1 MTQDAA
7 QAVSQLHTAVRSI
20 VAEELE
26 IEPEELTESANFEE
40 EYEAD
45 SLSLLAIVA
54 RFEHELDVTIPSDRV
69 GEMVSLEVVLKLVTE
84 HSGAGSD
91 V

>member
-7 QAVSQLHTAVRSI
+7 QGVSQLHTAVRSI

-26 IEPEELTESANFEE
+26 IEPEELTENANFEE

-54 RFEHELDVTIPSDRV
+54 RFEHELSVVIPSDRV
-69 GEMVSLEVVLKLVTE
+69 GEMVNLDMVLKLVSE
-84 HSGAGSD
+84 NSGAGSD